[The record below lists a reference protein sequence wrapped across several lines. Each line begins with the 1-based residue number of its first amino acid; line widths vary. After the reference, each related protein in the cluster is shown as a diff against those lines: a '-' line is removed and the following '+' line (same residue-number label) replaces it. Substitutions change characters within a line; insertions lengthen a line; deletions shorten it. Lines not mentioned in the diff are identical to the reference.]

1 MRKLIFTG
9 VLFSLLALISLS
21 VIPTTQAMPQVQQEY
36 QYSAKFICGRT
47 DALFVAPG
55 QYFTIVNVHNPSPTT
70 SIKLRKKFATTE
82 REEQPG
88 SISKFFGT
96 ALKPDQALRIDCP
109 NIYNHLQIPP
119 GTFIEGFA
127 VIQSLSELDVVA
139 LYTAGG
145 NNVEALHTERV
156 PPRRIPYVP

>member
-1 MRKLIFTG
+1 MRKLIFIG
-9 VLFSLLALISLS
+9 VLFSLLALITVSTT
-21 VIPTTQAMPQVQQEY
+21 PTAQATLQVQTEF
-36 QYSAKFICGRT
+36 QYAAKFVCGRT
-47 DALFVAPG
+47 DAPFLAPG
-55 QYFTIVNVHNPSPTT
+55 QYFTIVNVHNPSPNT
-70 SIKLRKKFATTE
+70 SVKLRKKFATTE

-119 GTFIEGFA
+119 GTFIEGFV
-127 VIQSLSELDVVA
+127 VIQSRFELDVVA

-145 NNVEALHTERV
+145 NNVETMHTERI
-156 PPRRIPYVP
+156 PLRRIPFIP